1 MNSKILTLLE
11 FNKILDLLWTLLEFN
26 KILDLL
32 CDQAGSGLAKERIAQ
47 LEPMTNMR
55 MAKDALT
62 ETTEAVSVIVHKGSI
77 PVGEIGDINS
87 IVSMARRGRCL
98 SMRELLQVR
107 ASIASSRQ
115 VKAFLKED
123 MPEGLKIISE
133 IAGLL
138 DPAVKLERD
147 IYDAIISED
156 EMSDNASPV
165 LKSIRREMRNKNDLI
180 KSRLQK
186 MVSSS
191 SAKSHLQDAI
201 VTMRNGR
208 YVIPVKREYI
218 SLFPGMVHD
227 QSSTGATL
235 FVEPQA
241 VVTLNNEL
249 RQLEHDE
256 QAEITRILELFSS
269 RVGEHHQSLQNDQRL
284 MAELDF
290 INAKGKLSVMMD
302 GAEPHLNDENIID
315 IRTGRHPLIPADKV
329 VPTNIE
335 LGRDWTTLL
344 ITGPNTGG
352 KTVTLK
358 TIGLMCLMAQSGLHV
373 PADERTSLPVLK
385 EIFADIGDEQ
395 SIEQSLSTFSSHMK
409 NIIEIFRNAGEGSL
423 VLLDELGAGTDPLE
437 GAALG
442 IAELE
447 RLKEAG
453 ALVAATTHYT
463 ELKKYALSTP
473 GVENA
478 SMEFNV
484 ETLSPTYKL
493 RVGLPGKSNAFE
505 ISEKLGLDK
514 SIIERAAELM
524 GEEQLEFE
532 EAVSRVEAD
541 QAAAEARLAE
551 AGREREAAQEAM
563 SEAEKEL
570 AKARAEAAK
579 IVEDARKKAGVMLR
593 DAQGTIDEIASELRD
608 IQHRKKNAGFNEG
621 HIAGGAAEGRR
632 KLRQAESALK
642 PADAPK
648 VETIQTGKMPDPED
662 LKIGMRVK
670 YTKLD
675 QTGDVESIP
684 DSRGNFRI
692 RLGSIRMTV
701 NVKDV
706 VIAESEPQGNKEKKK
721 AKYGNMSFGKTKT
734 VSTEINLIGMN
745 LDDATDRMNKYIDD
759 AFLAGLKTVNII
771 HGRGSGILRKGLRA
785 ELRRNKHVESYKSAP
800 YDQGGEGNTIVTLVD
815 RT

>member
-1 MNSKILTLLE
+1 
-11 FNKILDLLWTLLEFN
+11 
-26 KILDLL
+26 
-32 CDQAGSGLAKERIAQ
+32 
-47 LEPMTNMR
+47 
-55 MAKDALT
+55 
-62 ETTEAVSVIVHKGSI
+62 
-77 PVGEIGDINS
+77 
-87 IVSMARRGRCL
+87 
-98 SMRELLQVR
+98 
-107 ASIASSRQ
+107 
-115 VKAFLKED
+115 
-123 MPEGLKIISE
+123 
-133 IAGLL
+133 
-138 DPAVKLERD
+138 
-147 IYDAIISED
+147 DAIISED

-165 LKSIRREMRNKNDLI
+165 LKSIRRDMRNKNELI

-249 RQLEHDE
+249 RQLELDE

-269 RVGEHHQSLQNDQRL
+269 RVGEHYQSLQNDQRL

-290 INAKGKLSVMMD
+290 INAKGRLSVMMD
-302 GAEPHLNDENIID
+302 GAEPQLNDENIID
-315 IRTGRHPLIPADKV
+315 IKTGRHPLIPADKV

-358 TIGLMCLMAQSGLHV
+358 TIGLLCLMAQSGLHV

-484 ETLSPTYKL
+484 ETLSPTYRL

-608 IQHRKKNAGFNEG
+608 IQHKKKNAGFNEG
-621 HIAGGAAEGRR
+621 HIAGGAAESRR

-662 LKIGMRVK
+662 LKVGMRV
-670 YTKLD
+670 
-675 QTGDVESIP
+675 
-684 DSRGNFRI
+684 
-692 RLGSIRMTV
+692 
-701 NVKDV
+701 
-706 VIAESEPQGNKEKKK
+706 
-721 AKYGNMSFGKTKT
+721 
-734 VSTEINLIGMN
+734 
-745 LDDATDRMNKYIDD
+745 
-759 AFLAGLKTVNII
+759 
-771 HGRGSGILRKGLRA
+771 
-785 ELRRNKHVESYKSAP
+785 
-800 YDQGGEGNTIVTLVD
+800 
-815 RT
+815 

>member
-11 FNKILDLLWTLLEFN
+11 FNKILDLLR
-26 KILDLL
+26 
-32 CDQAGSGLAKERIAQ
+32 DQAGSGLAKERIAQ
-47 LEPMTNMR
+47 LEPMSNMR

-77 PVGEIGDINS
+77 PVGEIGDIS
-87 IVSMARRGRCL
+87 TIVSMARRGRCL

-107 ASIASSRQ
+107 SSIASSRQ
-115 VKAFLKED
+115 IKTFLKED
-123 MPEGLKIISE
+123 MPDGLKIISE

-138 DPAVKLERD
+138 DPEVKLEKD

-165 LKSIRREMRNKNDLI
+165 LKSIRRDMRNKNDLI

-249 RQLEHDE
+249 RQLELDE

-269 RVGEHHQSLQNDQRL
+269 RVGEHHQSLLNDQRL

-302 GAEPHLNDENIID
+302 GAEPQLNGDNIID
-315 IRTGRHPLIPADKV
+315 IKTGRHPLIPADKV

-335 LGRDWTTLL
+335 LGRSWTTLL

-358 TIGLMCLMAQSGLHV
+358 TIGLLCLMAQSGLHV
-373 PADERTSLPVLK
+373 PADEKTSLPVLK

-514 SIIERAAELM
+514 SIIERAAEPM

-593 DAQGTIDEIASELRD
+593 DAQGTIDEITSELRD

-621 HIAGGAAEGRR
+621 HIAGGAAESRK

-675 QTGDVESIP
+675 QTGDVESLP

-721 AKYGNMSFGKTKT
+721 AKYGNMSFGKTKN

>member
-11 FNKILDLLWTLLEFN
+11 FNKILDLLR
-26 KILDLL
+26 
-32 CDQAGSGLAKERIAQ
+32 DQAGSGLARERIAQ

-77 PVGEIGDINS
+77 PVGEIGDIS
-87 IVSMARRGRCL
+87 GIGSMARRGRCL

-107 ASIASSRQ
+107 ASIASSRA
-115 VKAFLKED
+115 VKSFLKED
-123 MPEGLKIISE
+123 MPDGLKVISE

-138 DPAVKLERD
+138 DPPVKLEHD

-165 LKSIRREMRNKNDLI
+165 LKSIRRDMRNKNDLI

-249 RQLEHDE
+249 RQLELDE

-269 RVGEHHQSLQNDQRL
+269 RVGEHHQSLLNDQRL

-302 GAEPHLNDENIID
+302 GAEPHLNTDNIID
-315 IRTGRHPLIPADKV
+315 IKTGRHPLIPADKV

-335 LGRDWTTLL
+335 LGRGWTTLL

-358 TIGLMCLMAQSGLHV
+358 TIGLLCLMAQSGLHV
-373 PADERTSLPVLK
+373 PADERTDLPVLK

-505 ISEKLGLDK
+505 ISEKLGLDR
-514 SIIERAAELM
+514 SIIERASELM

-541 QAAAEARLAE
+541 QAEAEARLAE

-570 AKARAEAAK
+570 AKARAEASK

-593 DAQGTIDEIASELRD
+593 DAQGTIDEITTELRD

-621 HIAGGAAEGRR
+621 HIAGGAAESRR
-632 KLRQAESALK
+632 KLRQAESALR

-670 YTKLD
+670 YKKLD
-675 QTGDVESIP
+675 QTGDVESLP

-706 VIAESEPQGNKEKKK
+706 VIAESEPQGNKEKKR
-721 AKYGNMSFGKTKT
+721 ARYGNMSFGKTKS

-745 LDDATDRMNKYIDD
+745 LDDAVERMNKYIDD

-785 ELRRNKHVESYKSAP
+785 ELRHNKHVESYKSAP

-815 RT
+815 RS

>member
-11 FNKILDLLWTLLEFN
+11 FNKILDLLR
-26 KILDLL
+26 
-32 CDQAGSGLAKERIAQ
+32 DQAGSGLAKERIEQ
-47 LEPMTNMR
+47 LEPMTNLR

-77 PVGEIGDINS
+77 PVGEIGDISS

-107 ASIASSRQ
+107 TSIASSRA
-115 VKAFLKED
+115 VKTFLKED
-123 MPEGLKIISE
+123 MPEGLKIIPE

-138 DPAVKLERD
+138 DPQVKLEHD

-165 LKSIRREMRNKNDLI
+165 LKSIRRDMRNKNDLI

-249 RQLEHDE
+249 RQLELDE
-256 QAEITRILELFSS
+256 HAEIVRILELFSS

-302 GAEPHLNDENIID
+302 GAEPHLNEENIID

-358 TIGLMCLMAQSGLHV
+358 TIGLLCLMAQSGLHV

-484 ETLSPTYKL
+484 ETLSPTYRL

-593 DAQGTIDEIASELRD
+593 DAQGTIDEIAGELRD

-632 KLRQAESALK
+632 KLRQAESALR
-642 PADAPK
+642 PAEAPK

-675 QTGDVESIP
+675 QTGDVESLP
-684 DSRGNFRI
+684 DSRGNFRL

-706 VIAESEPQGNKEKKK
+706 VIAESEPQGNKDRKKS
-721 AKYGNMSFGKTKT
+721 KYGNMSFGKTKT

>member
-11 FNKILDLLWTLLEFN
+11 FNKILDLLR
-26 KILDLL
+26 
-32 CDQAGSGLAKERIAQ
+32 DQAGSGLAKERIVQ

-77 PVGEIGDINS
+77 PVGEIGDISS

-123 MPEGLKIISE
+123 MPEGLKVISE

-138 DPAVKLERD
+138 DPEVRLEKD

-165 LKSIRREMRNKNDLI
+165 LKSIRRDMRNKNDLI

-249 RQLEHDE
+249 RQLELDE

-269 RVGEHHQSLQNDQRL
+269 RVGEHSQSLLNDQRL

-302 GAEPHLNDENIID
+302 GAEPQLNGDNIID
-315 IRTGRHPLIPADKV
+315 IKTGRHPLIPADKV

-358 TIGLMCLMAQSGLHV
+358 TIGLLCLMAQSGLHV

-437 GAALG
+437 GATLG

-463 ELKKYALSTP
+463 ELKKYA
-473 GVENA
+473 
-478 SMEFNV
+478 
-484 ETLSPTYKL
+484 
-493 RVGLPGKSNAFE
+493 LPGKSNAFE

-621 HIAGGAAEGRR
+621 HIAGGAAESRR

-662 LKIGMRVK
+662 LKVGMKVK

-675 QTGDVESIP
+675 QTGDVESLP

-706 VIAESEPQGNKEKKK
+706 VIAESAPQGNKEKKK
-721 AKYGNMSFGKTKT
+721 AKYGNMSFGKTKN

-745 LDDATDRMNKYIDD
+745 LDDATERMNKYIDD

>member
-11 FNKILDLLWTLLEFN
+11 FNKILDLLR
-26 KILDLL
+26 
-32 CDQAGSGLAKERIAQ
+32 DQAGSGLAKERIEQ

-77 PVGEIGDINS
+77 PVGEIGDISS

-107 ASIASSRQ
+107 TSIASSRA
-115 VKAFLKED
+115 VKTFLKED
-123 MPEGLKIISE
+123 IPEGLKIIPE

-138 DPAVKLERD
+138 DPQVKLEHD

-165 LKSIRREMRNKNDLI
+165 LKSIRRDMRNKNDLI

-249 RQLEHDE
+249 RQLELDE
-256 QAEITRILELFSS
+256 QAEIVRILELFSS

-302 GAEPHLNDENIID
+302 GAEPHLNEENIID
-315 IRTGRHPLIPADKV
+315 IKTGRHPLIPADKV

-358 TIGLMCLMAQSGLHV
+358 TIGLLCLMAQSGLHV

-484 ETLSPTYKL
+484 ETLSPTYRL

-579 IVEDARKKAGVMLR
+579 IVEEARKKAGVMLR

-608 IQHRKKNAGFNEG
+608 IQHKKKNAGFNEG

-642 PADAPK
+642 PAEAPK
-648 VETIQTGKMPDPED
+648 VETLQTGKMPDPED
-662 LKIGMRVK
+662 LKVGMRVK

-675 QTGDVESIP
+675 QTGDVESLP

-692 RLGSIRMTV
+692 RLGSIHMTV

-721 AKYGNMSFGKTKT
+721 AKYGNLSFGKTKT

-745 LDDATDRMNKYIDD
+745 LDDATDKMNKYIDD

>member
-11 FNKILDLLWTLLEFN
+11 FNKIIGLLRE
-26 KILDLL
+26 
-32 CDQAGSGLAKERIAQ
+32 QAGSGLAKERIDS
-47 LEPMTNMR
+47 LEPMTNAR

-62 ETTEAVSVIVHKGSI
+62 ETTEAVSVISYKGSI
-77 PVGEIGDINS
+77 PIGEIGDIS
-87 IVSMARRGRCL
+87 GIVSMARRGRCL
-98 SMRELLQVR
+98 SMRELLQIRV
-107 ASIASSRQ
+107 SIASSRQ
-115 VKAFLKED
+115 VKAFLKTD
-123 MPEGLKIISE
+123 MPEGLKLIPE

-138 DPAVKLERD
+138 DPVTKLEQD
-147 IYDAIISED
+147 ISSAIISED
-156 EMSDNASPV
+156 EMADNASPQ
-165 LKSIRREMRNKNDLI
+165 LRAIRRDIRNKNDLI

-186 MVSSS
+186 MISSG
-191 SAKSHLQDAI
+191 SAKTHLQDAI

-218 SLFPGMVHD
+218 NLFPGMVHD

-235 FVEPQA
+235 FVEPQS
-241 VVTLNNEL
+241 VVNLNNEL
-249 RQLEHDE
+249 RQLELDE

-269 RVGEHHQSLQNDQRL
+269 RVGEHHQSLLNDQKL
-284 MAELDF
+284 LAELDF
-290 INAKGKLSVMMD
+290 INAKGKLSCGME
-302 GAEPHLNDENIID
+302 GAEPQLNEDGVID

-329 VPTNIE
+329 VPINVE
-335 LGRDWTTLL
+335 LGRDFTTLL

-358 TIGLMCLMAQSGLHV
+358 TIGLLCLMAQSGLHI
-373 PADERTSLPVLK
+373 PADEKSSLPVLK
-385 EIFADIGDEQ
+385 EVFADIGDEQ

-409 NIIEIFRNAGEGSL
+409 NIIEIFENAGEGSL

-514 SIIERAAELM
+514 SIIDRAAELL

-541 QAAAEARLAE
+541 QARAEEKLAE
-551 AGREREAAQEAM
+551 AGREIEAAHEVKT
-563 SEAEKEL
+563 EAEKEL
-570 AKARAEAAK
+570 AKARDEAAK
-579 IVEDARKKAGVMLR
+579 IVEEARRKAGGMLR
-593 DAQGTIDEIASELRD
+593 DAQGTIDEITAELRD
-608 IQHRKKNAGFNEG
+608 IQRKNKNAGFNEG
-621 HIAGGAAEGRR
+621 HIAGGAADGRR

-642 PADAPK
+642 PAKAPQ
-648 VETIQTGKMPDPED
+648 VETIQTGKTPEPQD
-662 LKIGMRVK
+662 IKVGMRVK
-670 YTKLD
+670 YLKLG
-675 QTGDVESIP
+675 QTGDVESLP
-684 DSRGNFRI
+684 DSRGNVKL
-692 RLGSIRMTV
+692 RLGSIRMDV
-701 NVKDV
+701 NIKDL
-706 VIAESEPQGNKEKKK
+706 VIAESEPQGHKEKNR
-721 AKYGNMSFGKTKT
+721 ARYGDLSFGKSKT
-734 VSTEINLIGMN
+734 IKTEINLIGKN
-745 LDDATDRMNKYIDD
+745 LEEACDLVNKYIDD
-759 AFLAGLKTVNII
+759 AFLAGLKTVHVI
-771 HGRGSGILRKGLRA
+771 HGRGEGILRSGIRQ
-785 ELRRNKHVESYKSAP
+785 ELSRNKHVKSFRSAP
-800 YDQGGEGNTIVTLVD
+800 YNEGGDGCTVVELKD
-815 RT
+815 RK

>member
-11 FNKILDLLWTLLEFN
+11 FNKILDLLR
-26 KILDLL
+26 
-32 CDQAGSGLAKERIAQ
+32 DQAGSGLAKERIEQ
-47 LEPMTNMR
+47 LEPMTNLR

-77 PVGEIGDINS
+77 PVGEIGDISS

-107 ASIASSRQ
+107 TSIASSRA
-115 VKAFLKED
+115 VKTFLKED
-123 MPEGLKIISE
+123 MPEGLKVISE

-138 DPAVKLERD
+138 DPQVKLEHD
-147 IYDAIISED
+147 ICDAIISED

-165 LKSIRREMRNKNDLI
+165 LKSIRRDMRNKNDLI

-249 RQLEHDE
+249 RQLELDE
-256 QAEITRILELFSS
+256 HAEIVRILELFSS

-302 GAEPHLNDENIID
+302 GAEPHLNEENIID

-358 TIGLMCLMAQSGLHV
+358 TIGLLCLMAQSGLHV

-478 SMEFNV
+478 SVEFNV
-484 ETLSPTYKL
+484 ETLSPTYRL

-570 AKARAEAAK
+570 AKAKAEAAK
-579 IVEDARKKAGVMLR
+579 ILEDARKKAGVMLR

-632 KLRQAESALK
+632 KLRQAESALR
-642 PADAPK
+642 PAEAPK

-675 QTGDVESIP
+675 QTGDVESLP

-706 VIAESEPQGNKEKKK
+706 VIAESEPQGNKDRKKS
-721 AKYGNMSFGKTKT
+721 KYGNMSFGKTKT

>member
-11 FNKILDLLWTLLEFN
+11 FNKILDLLR
-26 KILDLL
+26 
-32 CDQAGSGLAKERIAQ
+32 DQAGSGLAKERIAQ

-77 PVGEIGDINS
+77 PVGEIGDISS

-98 SMRELLQVR
+98 NMRELLQVR
-107 ASIASSRQ
+107 ASIAASRQ

-123 MPEGLKIISE
+123 MPDGLKVISE

-165 LKSIRREMRNKNDLI
+165 LKSIRRDMRNKNDLI

-249 RQLEHDE
+249 RQLELDE

-269 RVGEHHQSLQNDQRL
+269 RVGEHHQSLINDQRL

-302 GAEPHLNDENIID
+302 GAEPQLNGDNIID
-315 IRTGRHPLIPADKV
+315 IKTGRHPLIPADKV

-358 TIGLMCLMAQSGLHV
+358 TIGLLCLMAQSGLHV

-447 RLKEAG
+447 RLKDAG

-484 ETLSPTYKL
+484 ETLSPTYRL

-608 IQHRKKNAGFNEG
+608 IQHKKKNAGFNEG

-662 LKIGMRVK
+662 LKLGMRVK

-675 QTGDVESIP
+675 QTGDVESLP

-701 NVKDV
+701 NVRDV

-721 AKYGNMSFGKTKT
+721 SKYGNMSFGKTKT

-745 LDDATDRMNKYIDD
+745 LDDATERMNKYIDD

>member
-11 FNKILDLLWTLLEFN
+11 FNKILDLLR
-26 KILDLL
+26 
-32 CDQAGSGLAKERIAQ
+32 DQAGSGLAKERIAQ

-123 MPEGLKIISE
+123 MPDGLEVISE

-138 DPAVKLERD
+138 DPEVKLEKD

-165 LKSIRREMRNKNDLI
+165 LKSIRRDMRNKNDLI

-249 RQLEHDE
+249 RQLEMDE

-269 RVGEHHQSLQNDQRL
+269 RVGEHHQSLMNDQRL

-302 GAEPHLNDENIID
+302 GAEPQLNGDNIID
-315 IRTGRHPLIPADKV
+315 IKTGRHPLIPADKV

-358 TIGLMCLMAQSGLHV
+358 TIGLLCLMAQSGLHV
-373 PADERTSLPVLK
+373 PADERTSLPVLN

-593 DAQGTIDEIASELRD
+593 DAQGTIDEITSELRD

-621 HIAGGAAEGRR
+621 HIAGGAAESRK

-648 VETIQTGKMPDPED
+648 VETIQTGKMPDPDD

-675 QTGDVESIP
+675 QTGDVESLP

-734 VSTEINLIGMN
+734 VGTEINLIGMN

>member
-11 FNKILDLLWTLLEFN
+11 FNKIID
-26 KILDLL
+26 ILSE
-32 CDQAGSGLAKERIAQ
+32 QASSSLAKERIQ
-47 LEPMTNMR
+47 NLEPMSNLH

-62 ETTEAVSVIVHKGSI
+62 ETTEAVSVILYKGSI
-77 PVGEIGDINS
+77 PVGEIGDIS
-87 IVSMARRGRCL
+87 GTVSMARRGRCL

-107 ASIASSRQ
+107 AGIAASKA
-115 VKAFLKED
+115 VKTFLTGD
-123 MPEGLKIISE
+123 MPEGLSIIPE

-138 DPAVKLERD
+138 DPAVKLESD
-147 IYDAIISED
+147 ISSAILSED
-156 EMSDNASPV
+156 EMADTASAA
-165 LKSIRREMRNKNDLI
+165 LRSIRREIRNKNDLI
-180 KSRLQK
+180 RSRLQK
-186 MVSSS
+186 MISSG
-191 SAKSHLQDAI
+191 SAKRHLQDAI

-218 SLFPGMVHD
+218 NMFPGMVHD

-241 VVTLNNEL
+241 VVNLNNEL
-249 RQLEHDE
+249 KQLEMDE

-269 RVGEHHQSLQNDQRL
+269 RVGEHYQSLLNDQRL
-284 MAELDF
+284 LAELDF
-290 INAKGKLSVMMD
+290 INAKGKLSCMMD
-302 GAEPHLNDENIID
+302 GAEPELNDSFTISIK
-315 IRTGRHPLIPADKV
+315 TGRHPLIPADRV

-335 LGRDWTTLL
+335 LGHDFSTLL

-358 TIGLMCLMAQSGLHV
+358 TIGLLCLMAQSGLHI
-373 PADERTSLPVLK
+373 PAYEESSMPVLK
-385 EIFADIGDEQ
+385 EIYADIGDEQ

-409 NIIEIFRNAGEGSL
+409 NIIEIFEGAGEGCL

-447 RLKEAG
+447 RLKDAG

-478 SMEFNV
+478 SMEFDV

-505 ISEKLGLDK
+505 ISEKLGLDR
-514 SIIERAAELM
+514 SIIDRAAELL

-541 QAAAEARLAE
+541 QAAAEARLEE
-551 AGREREAAQEAM
+551 AGKERDAAHEAM
-563 SEAEKEL
+563 TEAEKEL
-570 AKARAEAAK
+570 ARAREEAAR
-579 IVEDARKKAGVMLR
+579 IVEDARKQAGTMLR
-593 DAQGTIDEIASELRD
+593 DAQGTIDDITRDLRN

-621 HIAGGAAEGRR
+621 HIAGGAADSRR
-632 KLRQAESALK
+632 RLRQAESALK
-642 PADAPK
+642 PAAPQ
-648 VETIQTGKMPDPED
+648 VETVKTGKTPEPDD
-662 LKIGMRVK
+662 LKVGMRVK
-670 YTKLD
+670 YVKLD
-675 QTGDVESIP
+675 QTGDVESLP
-684 DSRGNFRI
+684 DSRGNFGI

-706 VIAESEPQGNKEKKK
+706 VIAESAPEGNKEKNR
-721 AKYGNMSFGKTKT
+721 AKYGNMSFGKAKT
-734 VSTEINLIGMN
+734 VSPEINLIGMN
-745 LDDATDRMNKYIDD
+745 LDDAREKLSKYIDD

-771 HGRGSGILRKGLRA
+771 HGRGSGVLRKGIRA
-785 ELRRNKHVESYKSAP
+785 DLNKNKHVKSYASAP
-800 YDQGGEGNTIVTLVD
+800 YSQGGEGVTIAELQD
-815 RT
+815 R

>member
-11 FNKILDLLWTLLEFN
+11 FNKILDLLR
-26 KILDLL
+26 DL
-32 CDQAGSGLAKERIAQ
+32 AGSGLAKERIVQ

-77 PVGEIGDINS
+77 PVGEIGDISS

-123 MPEGLKIISE
+123 MPEGLKIIPE
-133 IAGLL
+133 IASLL
-138 DPAVKLERD
+138 DPAVKLEKD

-165 LKSIRREMRNKNDLI
+165 LKSIRRDMRNKNDLI

-249 RQLEHDE
+249 RQLELDE
-256 QAEITRILELFSS
+256 QAEIVRILELFSS

-290 INAKGKLSVMMD
+290 INAKGRLSVMMD
-302 GAEPHLNDENIID
+302 GAEPQLNDENIID

-358 TIGLMCLMAQSGLHV
+358 TIGLLCLMAQSGLHV

-608 IQHRKKNAGFNEG
+608 IQHKKKNAGFNEG
-621 HIAGGAAEGRR
+621 HIAGGAAESRR

-675 QTGDVESIP
+675 QTGDVESLP
-684 DSRGNFRI
+684 DSRGNFKI
-692 RLGSIRMTV
+692 RLGSIHMTV

-721 AKYGNMSFGKTKT
+721 AKYGNMSFGKAKT

-745 LDDATDRMNKYIDD
+745 LDDATDKMNKYIDD

>member
-11 FNKILDLLWTLLEFN
+11 FNKILDLLR
-26 KILDLL
+26 
-32 CDQAGSGLAKERIAQ
+32 DQAGSGLAKERIEQ

-77 PVGEIGDINS
+77 PVGEIGDIS
-87 IVSMARRGRCL
+87 GMVSLARRGRCL
-98 SMRELLQVR
+98 SMRELLQIR
-107 ASIASSRQ
+107 ASIAVSRQ
-115 VKAFLKED
+115 VKTFLKSD
-123 MPEGLKIISE
+123 MPDGLKVIPE

-147 IYDAIISED
+147 IYDAILSED
-156 EMSDNASPV
+156 EMSDNASPE

-180 KSRLQK
+180 RSRLQK
-186 MVSSS
+186 MISSS

-249 RQLEHDE
+249 RQLEMDE

-269 RVGEHHQSLQNDQRL
+269 RVGEHSQSLLNDQRL

-302 GAEPHLNDENIID
+302 GAEPHLNEENFID
-315 IRTGRHPLIPADKV
+315 IKTGRHPLIPADKV

-358 TIGLMCLMAQSGLHV
+358 TIGLLCLMAQSGLHV

-514 SIIERAAELM
+514 SIIDRAAELM

-541 QAAAEARLAE
+541 QAAAEAKLAE

-579 IVEDARKKAGVMLR
+579 IVEEARKKAGVMLR
-593 DAQGTIDEIASELRD
+593 DAQGTIDEITTELRD

-621 HIAGGAAEGRR
+621 HIAGGAAESRR

-662 LKIGMRVK
+662 LRIGMRVK

-675 QTGDVESIP
+675 QTGDVESLP
-684 DSRGNFRI
+684 DSRGNFGI

-721 AKYGNMSFGKTKT
+721 AKYGNMSFGKTKN

-815 RT
+815 RK

>member
-11 FNKILDLLWTLLEFN
+11 FNKILDLLR
-26 KILDLL
+26 
-32 CDQAGSGLAKERIAQ
+32 DQAGSGLAKERIVQ

-77 PVGEIGDINS
+77 PVGEIGDISS

-115 VKAFLKED
+115 VKAFLRED
-123 MPEGLKIISE
+123 MPEGLKIIPE

-138 DPAVKLERD
+138 DPAVRLEHD

-165 LKSIRREMRNKNDLI
+165 LKSIRRDMRNKNDLI

-249 RQLEHDE
+249 RQLELDE

-269 RVGEHHQSLQNDQRL
+269 RVGEHYQSLQNDQRL

-290 INAKGKLSVMMD
+290 INAKGRLSVMMD
-302 GAEPHLNDENIID
+302 GAEPQLNDENIID
-315 IRTGRHPLIPADKV
+315 IKTGRHPLIPADKV

-358 TIGLMCLMAQSGLHV
+358 TIGLLCLMAQSGLHV

-484 ETLSPTYKL
+484 ETLSPTYRL

-579 IVEDARKKAGVMLR
+579 IVEDARKRAGVMLR

-608 IQHRKKNAGFNEG
+608 IQHKKKNAGFNEG

-670 YTKLD
+670 YIKLD
-675 QTGDVESIP
+675 QTGDVESLP
-684 DSRGNFRI
+684 DSRGNFKI
-692 RLGSIRMTV
+692 RLGSIHMTV

-721 AKYGNMSFGKTKT
+721 AKYGNMSFGKAKT

>member
-11 FNKILDLLWTLLEFN
+11 FNRILDLLRE
-26 KILDLL
+26 
-32 CDQAGSGLAKERIAQ
+32 QAGSELTKERIEK

-55 MAKDALT
+55 MAGDALT
-62 ETTEAVSVIVHKGSI
+62 ETTEAVSVILYKGSI
-77 PVGEIGDINS
+77 PVGEIGDISS
-87 IVSMARRGRCL
+87 IVAMARRGRCL

-107 ASIASSRQ
+107 ASIAASRN
-115 VKAFLKED
+115 VKNFLKED
-123 MPEGLKIISE
+123 MPDGLKIIPE

-138 DPAVKLERD
+138 DPETKLERD

-156 EMSDNASPV
+156 EMSDNASSE

-235 FVEPQA
+235 FVEPQS
-241 VVTLNNEL
+241 VVNLNNEL
-249 RQLEHDE
+249 RQLEMDE

-269 RVGEHHQSLQNDQRL
+269 RVGEHHQNLLNDQRL
-284 MAELDF
+284 MLELDF

-302 GAEPHLNDENIID
+302 GAEPKLNDENIID

-358 TIGLMCLMAQSGLHV
+358 TIGLLCLMAQSGLHV
-373 PADERTSLPVLK
+373 PAYEESSLPVLK

-409 NIIEIFRNAGEGSL
+409 NIIEIFRNAGEGCL

-514 SIIERAAELM
+514 SIIDRAAELM

-541 QAAAEARLAE
+541 QAAAEERLAE
-551 AGREREAAQEAM
+551 AGREREAAHEAM
-563 SEAEKEL
+563 SEAEQEL
-570 AKARAEAAK
+570 ARARAEAAK

-593 DAQGTIDEIASELRD
+593 DAQGTIDEITTELRD
-608 IQHRKKNAGFNEG
+608 IQRRKKNAGFNEG
-621 HIAGGAAEGRR
+621 HIAGGAAAGRK
-632 KLRQAESALK
+632 KLRQAESALR

-648 VETIQTGKMPDPED
+648 VDTIQTGKMPDPLD
-662 LKIGMRVK
+662 LKVGMRVK

-675 QTGDVESIP
+675 QTGDVESLP
-684 DSRGNFRI
+684 DSRGNFGI

-706 VIAESEPQGNKEKKK
+706 VIAESEPQGNKEKNR

-745 LDDATDRMNKYIDD
+745 LDDAVDRMNKYIDD
-759 AFLAGLKTVNII
+759 AFLAGLKTVSVI
-771 HGRGSGILRKGLRA
+771 HGRGSGVLRKGLRA
-785 ELRRNKHVESYKSAP
+785 ELRRNKHVESYKAAP
-800 YDQGGEGNTIVTLVD
+800 YDQGGEGCTMVTLVD
-815 RT
+815 RR

>member
-11 FNKILDLLWTLLEFN
+11 FNKILDLLR
-26 KILDLL
+26 DL
-32 CDQAGSGLAKERIAQ
+32 AGSGLAKERIAQ
-47 LEPMTNMR
+47 LEPMSNMR

-77 PVGEIGDINS
+77 PVGEIGDISS

-115 VKAFLKED
+115 VKAFLRED
-123 MPEGLKIISE
+123 MPEGLKIIPE

-138 DPAVKLERD
+138 DPAVRLEHD

-165 LKSIRREMRNKNDLI
+165 LKSIRRDMRNKNDLI

-249 RQLEHDE
+249 RQLELDE

-269 RVGEHHQSLQNDQRL
+269 RVGEHYQSLQNDQRL

-290 INAKGKLSVMMD
+290 INAKGRLSVMMD
-302 GAEPHLNDENIID
+302 GAEPQLNDENIID
-315 IRTGRHPLIPADKV
+315 IKTGRHPLIPADKV

-358 TIGLMCLMAQSGLHV
+358 TIGLLCLMAQSGLHV

-484 ETLSPTYKL
+484 ETLSPTYRL

-579 IVEDARKKAGVMLR
+579 IVEDARKRAGVMLR

-608 IQHRKKNAGFNEG
+608 IQHKKKNAGFNEG

-675 QTGDVESIP
+675 QTGDVESLP
-684 DSRGNFRI
+684 DSRGNFKI

-721 AKYGNMSFGKTKT
+721 AKYGNMSFGKAKT

>member
-11 FNKILDLLWTLLEFN
+11 FNKILDLLR
-26 KILDLL
+26 
-32 CDQAGSGLAKERIAQ
+32 DQAGSGLAKERIAQ
-47 LEPMTNMR
+47 LEPMSNMR

-77 PVGEIGDINS
+77 PVGEIGDIS
-87 IVSMARRGRCL
+87 TIVSMARRGRCL

-107 ASIASSRQ
+107 SSIASSRQ
-115 VKAFLKED
+115 IKTFLKED
-123 MPEGLKIISE
+123 LPDGLKIISE

-138 DPAVKLERD
+138 DPEVKLEKD

-165 LKSIRREMRNKNDLI
+165 LKSIRRDMRNKNDLI

-249 RQLEHDE
+249 RQLELDE

-269 RVGEHHQSLQNDQRL
+269 RVGEHHQSLLNDQRL

-302 GAEPHLNDENIID
+302 GAEPQLNGDNIID
-315 IRTGRHPLIPADKV
+315 IKTGRHPLIPADKV

-335 LGRDWTTLL
+335 LGRSWTTLL

-358 TIGLMCLMAQSGLHV
+358 TIGLLCLMAQSGLHV
-373 PADERTSLPVLK
+373 PADEKTSLPVLK

-593 DAQGTIDEIASELRD
+593 DAQGTIDEITSELRD

-621 HIAGGAAEGRR
+621 HIAGGAAESRK

-675 QTGDVESIP
+675 QTGDVESLP

-692 RLGSIRMTV
+692 RLGSIRMPV

-721 AKYGNMSFGKTKT
+721 AKYGNMSFGKTKN

>member
-11 FNKILDLLWTLLEFN
+11 FNKILDLLR
-26 KILDLL
+26 
-32 CDQAGSGLAKERIAQ
+32 DQAGSGLAKERIVQ

-77 PVGEIGDINS
+77 PVGEIGDISS

-107 ASIASSRQ
+107 TSIASSRA
-115 VKAFLKED
+115 VKTFLKED
-123 MPEGLKIISE
+123 MPEGLKIIPE

-138 DPAVKLERD
+138 DPQVKLEHD
-147 IYDAIISED
+147 ICDAIISED

-165 LKSIRREMRNKNDLI
+165 LKSIRRDMRNKNDLI

-249 RQLEHDE
+249 RQLELDE
-256 QAEITRILELFSS
+256 HAEIVRILELFSS

-302 GAEPHLNDENIID
+302 GAEPHLNEENIID

-358 TIGLMCLMAQSGLHV
+358 TIGLLCLMAQSGLHV

-484 ETLSPTYKL
+484 ETLSPTYRL

-570 AKARAEAAK
+570 AKAKAEAAK
-579 IVEDARKKAGVMLR
+579 ILEDARKKAGVMLR

-632 KLRQAESALK
+632 KLRQAESALR
-642 PADAPK
+642 PAEAPK

-675 QTGDVESIP
+675 QTGDVESLP

-706 VIAESEPQGNKEKKK
+706 VIAESEPQGNKDRKKS
-721 AKYGNMSFGKTKT
+721 KYGNMSFGKTKT